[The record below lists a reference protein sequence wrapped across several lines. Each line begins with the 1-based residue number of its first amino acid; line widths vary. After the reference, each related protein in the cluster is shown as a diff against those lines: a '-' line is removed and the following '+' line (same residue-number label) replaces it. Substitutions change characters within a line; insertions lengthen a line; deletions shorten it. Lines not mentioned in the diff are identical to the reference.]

1 VAGKHFVG
9 CLTGLL
15 VAVYPL
21 LAQQPTPK
29 YAQRGLGRFIYQT
42 LNDTS
47 STASS
52 RVLVVPAA
60 GFSPE
65 TSLEVGVRAF
75 SLYYAKD
82 DTLVNRLSE
91 LVLYGFV
98 TLRGQFGAQFENAVY
113 TDKNTYYLLGRA
125 RYQQFPLLYYGIGP
139 ESRRANP
146 SLVNSSYVQFRQR
159 VLRKILGNLY
169 AGPEVDLQSLENVS
183 FEHTDPDAI
192 ELPPGGRGS
201 TTLELG
207 ATLVYDNRK
216 NVLNVRKG
224 AFFEAAA
231 LRNVL
236 RTTDF
241 GYQRLLFDGRLYRPL
256 GNRNRVLALQATGM
270 FITGNVPFNSLAL
283 LGGENTMRG
292 YYLGRYRDK
301 NLLAAQAELRWLPFS
316 FSRRWGGTLFG
327 GLGTVAPSVSQLQL
341 DRVRWAVG
349 GGVRFLFFQKKDVYL
364 RADLGFTREGTGV
377 YFSLGEA
384 F

>member
-1 VAGKHFVG
+1 MS
-9 CLTGLL
+9 CLIGVLW
-15 VAVYPL
+15 AVSPV

-47 STASS
+47 SAESS
-52 RVLVVPAA
+52 RVLVFPTA
-60 GFSPE
+60 GYAPE
-65 TSLEVGVRAF
+65 TSLEIGVRAF
-75 SLYYAKD
+75 SLYYAKG

-91 LVLYGFV
+91 IVLYGFV
-98 TLRGQFGAQFENAVY
+98 TLRGQFGAQLENAVY
-113 TDKNTYYLLGRA
+113 SDKNKYYLLGRA

-139 ESRRANP
+139 ESSPDNP
-146 SLVNSSYVQFRQR
+146 SLVTSSYVQLRQR
-159 VLRKILGNLY
+159 AMRQIAGNWY
-169 AGPEVDLQSLENVS
+169 VGPEVDFQSLQGVS
-183 FEHTDPDAI
+183 FERVDPNLI
-192 ELPPGGRGS
+192 ELPLGGRGS

-207 ATLVYDNRK
+207 ATLVYDERK

-224 AFFEAAA
+224 AFFETAI

-236 RTTDF
+236 RTNDF
-241 GYQRLLFDGRLYRPL
+241 KFQRILFDGRLYRPL
-256 GNRNRVLALQATGM
+256 GNRNRILALQATGM
-270 FITGNVPFNSLAL
+270 FINGNVPFNSLAL

-301 NLLAAQAELRWLPFS
+301 NLLAAQAELRWLPFK

-327 GLGTVAPSVSQLQL
+327 GLGTVAPSVGQIQLNQA
-341 DRVRWAVG
+341 RWALG

-364 RADLGFTREGTGV
+364 RADLGITREGTGL

>member
-1 VAGKHFVG
+1 MTGKQVAG
-9 CLTGLL
+9 CLIGILC
-15 VAVYPL
+15 AVSSA

-29 YAQRGLGRFIYQT
+29 FAQRGLGRFIYQT

-47 STASS
+47 SAASS
-52 RVLVVPAA
+52 RVLVFPAA
-60 GFSPE
+60 GYAPE
-65 TSLEVGVRAF
+65 TSLEIGVRAF

-82 DTLVNRLSE
+82 DTLINRLSE
-91 LVLYGFV
+91 IVLYGFV
-98 TLRGQFGAQFENAVY
+98 TLRGQFGAQLENAVY

-139 ESRRANP
+139 EAKPGNP

-159 VLRKILGNLY
+159 VLRKLVENLY
-169 AGPEVDLQSLENVS
+169 AGPEVNFQSLQGVS
-183 FEHTDPDAI
+183 FEHTDPAAV
-192 ELPPGGRGS
+192 ELPLGGRGS

-207 ATLVYDNRK
+207 GTLVYDNRK

-224 AFFEAAA
+224 AFLEMAV
-231 LRNVL
+231 LRNTL
-236 RTTDF
+236 QTRDF
-241 GYQRLLFDGRLYRPL
+241 GFQRILFDGRLYRPL
-256 GNRNRVLALQATGM
+256 GHQNRVLALQATGM

-301 NLLAAQAELRWLPFS
+301 NLLAAQAELRWLPFA

-327 GLGTVAPSVSQLQL
+327 GIGTVAPTVSQVQFNW
-341 DRVRWAVG
+341 VRWAVG

-364 RADLGFTREGTGV
+364 RADLGITREGTGI

>member
-1 VAGKHFVG
+1 M
-9 CLTGLL
+9 
-15 VAVYPL
+15 

-52 RVLVVPAA
+52 RVLVFPTA
-60 GFSPE
+60 GYAPE
-65 TSLEVGVRAF
+65 TSLEIGVRAF

-91 LVLYGFV
+91 IVLYGFV
-98 TLRGQFGAQFENAVY
+98 TLRGQFGAQLENAVY
-113 TDKNTYYLLGRA
+113 SDKNTYYLLGRA

-139 ESRRANP
+139 ESSPDNP
-146 SLVNSSYVQFRQR
+146 LLVSSSYVQFRQR
-159 VLRKILGNLY
+159 VLRKVIGNLY
-169 AGPEVDLQSLENVS
+169 AGPEVDLQSLQGVS
-183 FEHTDPDAI
+183 FARDNRGTT
-192 ELPPGGRGS
+192 ELPLGARGS

-224 AFFEAAA
+224 AFVEVAA
-231 LRNVL
+231 LRNL
-236 RTTDF
+236 LQRNTFDF
-241 GYQRLLFDGRLYRPL
+241 QRILFDGRLYRPL
-256 GNRNRVLALQATGM
+256 GNRNRILALQATGM
-270 FITGNVPFNSLAL
+270 FINGNVPFNSLAL

-327 GLGTVAPSVSQLQL
+327 GLGAVAPSVSQLQL
-341 DRVRWAVG
+341 NQARWAVG

-364 RADLGFTREGTGV
+364 RADLGITREGTGV